1 MTNNNSKVTYIDALN
16 IAIEELSRGGIDPE
30 YIPFVEK
37 LEALKTQIAKRNS
50 AERKPTAKQRANA
63 EANALLGENILTI
76 LRTNGGKMTVSE
88 ICEVLGGEV
97 STQKVSAVIKS
108 LGSAV
113 ERSVEKRKAYYKVAE

>member
-1 MTNNNSKVTYIDALN
+1 MMNSKVTYVDALN
-16 IAIEELSRGGIDPE
+16 VAIEELSRNGVDPE
-30 YIPFVEK
+30 YAPFVEK
-37 LEALKTQIAKRNS
+37 LEALKGQIVRRNS

-76 LRTNGGKMTVSE
+76 LKTNGGQMTVSE

>member
-1 MTNNNSKVTYIDALN
+1 MTNSKVTYVDALN
-16 IAIEELSRGGIDPE
+16 VAIDELSRGGIDPE
-30 YIPFVEK
+30 YAPFVEK
-37 LEALKTQIAKRNS
+37 LEVLKGQIIRRNS

-76 LRTNGGKMTVSE
+76 LKTNGGQMTVSE
-88 ICEVLGGEV
+88 ICEVLGEGY